1 MAARAPIRALL
12 FFALGLHAAAAQA
25 AEPIRVAWVKAIVA
39 APLMIAREK
48 GYFRQAGLDVELELA
63 NGSANLMPMLATGR
77 LQVLEGGV
85 QGNIFGAIAQ
95 GLPIIIAGDRASEP
109 TGHHLLIRPDL
120 KGVVRGLADLKGRA
134 VAVGAGASIFN
145 YEMDRLLNLAGL
157 SLRDVELKT
166 ISATQLGA
174 GFRNG
179 AVDAGLAFTPFTYLL
194 PAQGLAVKLLEV
206 DDHLKRATGGV
217 TMINTDWAK
226 RRPDDVKGFFLA
238 LARGI
243 RDFCQAYH
251 HGSNRAEVEAI
262 MIRSA
267 VIDDPELLKQFWGS
281 RKSSG
286 EADADNIL
294 DVYEWMVRQ
303 GHVPGG
309 LTRERIIDNSFARAA
324 NAALGPFVIENRQD
338 RTRGCE

>member
-1 MAARAPIRALL
+1 MKRLPILAFL
-12 FFALGLHAAAAQA
+12 FASLGLQPVRAQA
-25 AEPIRVAWVKAIVA
+25 PEPIRVAWVKAIVA

-48 GYFRQAGLDVELELA
+48 GYFRQAGLDVELEMA
-63 NGSANLMPMLATGR
+63 SGSANLMPMLATGR
-77 LQVLEGGV
+77 LHVLEGGV

-109 TGHHLLIRPDL
+109 TGHYLLIRPDL
-120 KGVVRGLADLKGRA
+120 KGVVRGLADLRGR
-134 VAVGAGASIFN
+134 VLAVGAGASIFN
-145 YEMDRLLNLAGL
+145 YETDRLLNLAGL
-157 SLRDVELKT
+157 SLGDVELKT
-166 ISATQLGA
+166 ISALQLGA

-179 AVDAGLAFTPFTYLL
+179 AIDAGLAFTPFTYLL

-206 DDHLKRATGGV
+206 DDYLKRATGGV

-226 RRPDDVKGFFLA
+226 RRPEDVKGFFLA

-281 RKSSG
+281 RRVSG
-286 EADADNIL
+286 EADAENIL

-309 LTRERIIDNSFARAA
+309 LPRDRIVDNSFARAA
-324 NAALGPFVIENRQD
+324 NAALGPFAIENRQD
-338 RTRGCE
+338 RTPGCA

>member
-1 MAARAPIRALL
+1 M
-12 FFALGLHAAAAQA
+12 
-25 AEPIRVAWVKAIVA
+25 
-39 APLMIAREK
+39 
-48 GYFRQAGLDVELELA
+48 
-63 NGSANLMPMLATGR
+63 
-77 LQVLEGGV
+77 
-85 QGNIFGAIAQ
+85 
-95 GLPIIIAGDRASEP
+95 
-109 TGHHLLIRPDL
+109 
-120 KGVVRGLADLKGRA
+120 
-134 VAVGAGASIFN
+134 
-145 YEMDRLLNLAGL
+145 
-157 SLRDVELKT
+157 
-166 ISATQLGA
+166 
-174 GFRNG
+174 
-179 AVDAGLAFTPFTYLL
+179 
-194 PAQGLAVKLLEV
+194 KLLEV
-206 DDHLKRATGGV
+206 DDYLKRATGGV

-226 RRPDDVKGFFLA
+226 RRPEDVKGFFLA

-262 MIRSA
+262 MMRSA

-324 NAALGPFVIENRQD
+324 NAALGPFVIENRLD
-338 RTRGCE
+338 RTPGCE

>member
-1 MAARAPIRALL
+1 MKHLSILALL
-12 FFALGLHAAAAQA
+12 FAGLGLQSVRAQA
-25 AEPIRVAWVKAIVA
+25 PEPIRVAWVKAIVA

-48 GYFRQAGLDVELELA
+48 GYFRQAGLDVEVELA
-63 NGSANLMPMLATGR
+63 SGSANLMPMLATGR
-77 LQVLEGGV
+77 LHVLEGGI

-120 KGVVRGLADLKGRA
+120 KGVVRGLADLRGRV

-145 YEMDRLLNLAGL
+145 YETDRLLNLAGL

-174 GFRNG
+174 AFRNG

-194 PAQGLAVKLLEV
+194 PAQGLAVSLLEV
-206 DDHLKRATGGV
+206 DDHLKQATGGV

-238 LARGI
+238 LARGV

-251 HGSNRAEVEAI
+251 HGGNRAEVEAI

-267 VIDDPELLKQFWGS
+267 VVDDPELLKHFWGS
-281 RKSSG
+281 RRVSG
-286 EADADNIL
+286 EADAQNIF
-294 DVYEWMVRQ
+294 DVYGWMVRQ

-309 LTRERIIDNSFARAA
+309 LPLEKIVDNSFARAA
-324 NAALGPFVIENRQD
+324 HAALGPFVIENRQD
-338 RTRGCE
+338 RTPGCE